1 MDVDREVSGKNI
13 EDCER
18 SKGGNV
24 RVDRGNGSRKGTFLR
39 RGSVSLAEK
48 EGKEMVGAEAPELRV
63 TDWREGKEV
72 AEATAAGENLTMV
85 KIGMGANKH

>member
-48 EGKEMVGAEAPELRV
+48 EGKEMV
-63 TDWREGKEV
+63 
-72 AEATAAGENLTMV
+72 
-85 KIGMGANKH
+85 